1 MERWENRYANGR
13 SGNGRTA
20 EHARKEKI
28 KTVAIILMAVMLLGV
43 GISCFQAI
51 AFKGKVQDLIVA
63 RAMTECSQAVGH
75 VNSMSRSGGSDTA
88 GVLGKIRAN
97 INAIDVLSGIR
108 QSLYGQELAPRAT
121 FTQLYSVID
130 SYSGKLLNGSST
142 IDVLTNLADGLTGLQ
157 TLLTQVR

>member
-20 EHARKEKI
+20 EHSRREKI
-28 KTVAIILMAVMLLGV
+28 KTVAIILMIVALLGI
-43 GISCFQAI
+43 GISGFQAI
-51 AFKGKVQDLIVA
+51 AFKGKAEDLIVA
-63 RAMTECSQAVGH
+63 RAMTECGQAVGH

-97 INAIDVLSGIR
+97 INAIDVLSGLR

-121 FTQLYSVID
+121 FNQLYSTID
-130 SYSGKLLNGSST
+130 SYSSKLLNGSST
-142 IDVLTNLADGLTGLQ
+142 IDALTNLADGLNSLQ
-157 TLLTQVR
+157 ELLTAAQ